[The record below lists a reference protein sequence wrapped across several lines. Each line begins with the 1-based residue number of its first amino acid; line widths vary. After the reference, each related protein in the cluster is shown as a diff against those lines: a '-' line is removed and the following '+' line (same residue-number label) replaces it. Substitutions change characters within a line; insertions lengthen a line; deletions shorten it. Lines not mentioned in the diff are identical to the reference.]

1 MNKKTVLPTIL
12 LLLLLLLSSCSLS
25 QLSYSKVTIF
35 GVALDYKDQG
45 RDLNGTINDVMET
58 VSCLKDIYQSKRL
71 QVETHYMIQ
80 KGSVIDSSSPDYPTA
95 EHVLNKLKTF
105 NPKKN
110 ELFIFIYAGHG
121 KDTGEFILGKNKAT
135 ATTTTASMN
144 SVFDIINSYGCN
156 SIAIIDCCYSGKM
169 AENNSSVTYDFDKA
183 FKTMFQKKKYNSLCV
198 IAAAEPTEKS
208 YESAVYADHYHG
220 YFTQALLES
229 LGWNHYAGSRNI
241 KTGSN
246 IIEVL
251 GSLSAKK
258 TGTVTTASL
267 FSQIDEKVRALTSFQ
282 NSCINMTLLDTV
294 LIP

>member
-1 MNKKTVLPTIL
+1 MNKKTVIPTIL
-12 LLLLLLLSSCSLS
+12 LLLLLFLLLSSCSLS

-80 KGSVIDSSSPDYPTA
+80 KGSVITSSSPDYPTA

-105 NPKKN
+105 KPQKN

-121 KDTGEFILGKNKAT
+121 KDTGEFILGKHGT
-135 ATTTTASMN
+135 TTTTASMN

-198 IAAAEPTEKS
+198 IAAAQPTEKS
-208 YESAVYADHYHG
+208 YESFIFADHYHG

-229 LGWNHYAGSRNI
+229 LGWNHYEGSRNI
-241 KTGSN
+241 KTGSK

-267 FSQIDEKVRALTSFQ
+267 YSQIDEKLKALTSFQ